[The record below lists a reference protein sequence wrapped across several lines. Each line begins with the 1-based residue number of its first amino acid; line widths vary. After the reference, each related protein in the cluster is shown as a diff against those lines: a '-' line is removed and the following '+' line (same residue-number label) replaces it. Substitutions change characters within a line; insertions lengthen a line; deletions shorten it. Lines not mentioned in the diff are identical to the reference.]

1 MHQAV
6 SHQARMSVQVPGLV
20 EKRPNVIIGDI
31 VYLRQVPAGTHSSQD
46 LQDESAQQVPAVF
59 KAGGG
64 CAFMLTA
71 WPL

>member
-59 KAGGG
+59 KPVGG
-64 CAFMLTA
+64 CAFM
-71 WPL
+71 